1 MGVEMDE
8 DGASMKDTARVFPPE
23 PELPAEGGV
32 KREQIMAAARVI
44 FCEQGYGVASM
55 DAIAR
60 AAGVSKA
67 TVYAHF
73 TGKEDLFGQMIQRE
87 CLTRFRGFASLL
99 VTDPIDPPTGLKRA
113 AEEFMAP
120 ILSPAALAVHRVVI
134 AESGRFPEL
143 GRIFYEAGPERT
155 ITALAR
161 YLEAADVQGKLAVP
175 DPWLAATQFIGMLKA
190 YQHLRFVLGLEPPI
204 SPDDVTRSIDSAVA
218 RFLRAYACD

>member
-8 DGASMKDTARVFPPE
+8 DGASMKDMARVLPPE

-32 KREQIMAAARVI
+32 KREQIMAAAREI

-73 TGKEDLFGQMIQRE
+73 TGKEDLFGQMIQRA
-87 CLTRFRGFASLL
+87 CLSRFRGFTSLL
-99 VTDPIDPPTGLKRA
+99 VIDPIDPPTGLKRA
-113 AEEFMAP
+113 AQEFMAL
-120 ILSPAALAVHRVVI
+120 ILSPAALAVHRV
-134 AESGRFPEL
+134 
-143 GRIFYEAGPERT
+143 RIFYEAGPERT

-161 YLEAADVQGKLAVP
+161 YLEAADAQGKLAVP